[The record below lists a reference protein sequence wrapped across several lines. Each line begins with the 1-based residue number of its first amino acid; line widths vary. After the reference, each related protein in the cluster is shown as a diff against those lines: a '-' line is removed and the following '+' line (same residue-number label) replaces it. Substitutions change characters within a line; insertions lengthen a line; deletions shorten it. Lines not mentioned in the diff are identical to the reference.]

1 VVQPKIDVV
10 ALKEFCHRN
19 GIPRI
24 LLFGSAARGEATS
37 QSDID
42 LIADLPSDLSL
53 LDIVRLEREL
63 SSLLGRKVDLLT
75 REAISPYIRERIQ
88 DDLQVLYEAG

>member
-1 VVQPKIDVV
+1 VLREDFRSYSDVEVLVEFFPGHIPGLLKI
-10 ALKEFCHRN
+10 AEM
-19 GIPRI
+19 
-24 LLFGSAARGEATS
+24 
-37 QSDID
+37 
-42 LIADLPSDLSL
+42 
-53 LDIVRLEREL
+53 EREL

>member
-1 VVQPKIDVV
+1 MAQPQIDVA
-10 ALKEFCHRN
+10 ALKEFCRRN
-19 GIPRI
+19 GITRI
-24 LLFGSAARGEATS
+24 LLFGSAARGEATP

-63 SSLLGRKVDLLT
+63 TSLLGRKVDLLT
-75 REAISPYIRERIQ
+75 REVISPYIRERIQ